1 MGGYLAWETARQLLA
16 QGEVI
21 ASLAFFEVPLH
32 KTFAAVP
39 TGPMPVDSA
48 NLWRLGH
55 YYRPEPLPVALT
67 HLMTHP
73 WHGAN
78 WWRSWQHVA
87 LRGTETVLLPDGDTQ
102 SQPARLASAIHH
114 WSLAVD
120 ATFPT

>member
-1 MGGYLAWETARQLLA
+1 VDHSGVAALGAEYVAQIRALQTTGPYLFFGDCMGGYLAWETARQLLA

-21 ASLAFFEVPLH
+21 ASMAFFEAPLR

-48 NLWRLGH
+48 NVWRLGH

-73 WHGAN
+73 
-78 WWRSWQHVA
+78 
-87 LRGTETVLLPDGDTQ
+87 
-102 SQPARLASAIHH
+102 
-114 WSLAVD
+114 
-120 ATFPT
+120 